1 MSSPLTP
8 LLTTALPSSGEGD
21 GGEENSVAQSDLHY
35 CVLSTSQ
42 ERKENMSEQK
52 VRTEEFQVSGDAL
65 VAKIKELLHE
75 GNIRRLIIKNE
86 EGRILIDIPLTIGV
100 VGVLVAPQLA
110 AIGAIAALITHG
122 SIVVEKVEG

>member
-1 MSSPLTP
+1 
-8 LLTTALPSSGEGD
+8 
-21 GGEENSVAQSDLHY
+21 
-35 CVLSTSQ
+35 
-42 ERKENMSEQK
+42 MSEEK

-75 GNIRRLIIKNE
+75 GNIRRVIIKNE
-86 EGRILIDIPLTIGV
+86 EGRILIDIPLTLGV

-122 SIVVEKVEG
+122 SIVVEKVEE